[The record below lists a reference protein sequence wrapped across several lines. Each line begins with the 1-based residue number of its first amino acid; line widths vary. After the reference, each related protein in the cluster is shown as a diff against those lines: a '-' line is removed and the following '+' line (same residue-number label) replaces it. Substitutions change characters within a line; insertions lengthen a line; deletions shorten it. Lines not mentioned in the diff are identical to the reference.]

1 MEMLTFLIITFV
13 GVCIIIGCKLL
24 TAAVTVIFSFVKP
37 VIVFV
42 LLMGMIFCVS
52 SM

>member
-1 MEMLTFLIITFV
+1 METVTFLIITFI
-13 GVCIIIGCKLL
+13 GILIIIGCKLL
-24 TAAVTVIFSFVKP
+24 TTAVKVIFSFIKP